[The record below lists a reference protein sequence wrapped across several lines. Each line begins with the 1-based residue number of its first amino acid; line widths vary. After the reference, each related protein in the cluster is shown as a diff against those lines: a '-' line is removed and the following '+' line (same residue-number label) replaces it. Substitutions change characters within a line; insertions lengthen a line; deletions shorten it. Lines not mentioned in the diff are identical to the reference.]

1 MVSGVYHKGLPAV
14 LNGPDIIREYS
25 VENSSFSRFGCGVR
39 VVMRPV
45 HPVVYINGFEN
56 FDYNLQFFFRGREL
70 IVIKDSL
77 NLVDHIADG
86 CHFYSSLHDLPG
98 TVVCRGAIYI
108 GKMAEVIL
116 GTSRGID

>member
-1 MVSGVYHKGLPAV
+1 MVSGVCHKGLPAV

-45 HPVVYINGFEN
+45 HPVVDINGFEN

-86 CHFYSSLHDLPG
+86 GHFLFLLTRFAWYGGLQGCNIYWQNGGSYSRNQQGH
-98 TVVCRGAIYI
+98 
-108 GKMAEVIL
+108 
-116 GTSRGID
+116 